1 MLPSY
6 IRVNGK
12 KIKTSFANQ
21 VTNCPRCY
29 RLPVKVGDLEP
40 CLGKLDPNQCSL
52 MDPKGENYKY
62 NFDIEWDKLL
72 NEMKKVEEA
81 EKPSMKWDSGFV
93 SSEDSV
99 EITNIP
105 EDVMPEE
112 VKEWLKGRGI
122 MLEETETDTE
132 ETLVP

>member
-29 RLPVKVGDLEP
+29 RFPVKVGDFEP

-52 MDPKGENYKY
+52 MDLKGENYKY
-62 NFDIEWDKLL
+62 SFNIEWDKLL

-81 EKPSMKWDSGFV
+81 EKPSMKWDSSFV

-112 VKEWLKGRGI
+112 VKEWLKCRGI
-122 MLEETETDTE
+122 ML
-132 ETLVP
+132 

>member
-12 KIKTSFANQ
+12 KIKTSFDNQ

-29 RLPVKVGDLEP
+29 CFPVKVGDLEP

-52 MDPKGENYKY
+52 VDPKGENYKY

-81 EKPSMKWDSGFV
+81 EKPSMKWDSSFV

-105 EDVMPEE
+105 EDVLTSKWGRIQPE
-112 VKEWLKGRGI
+112 I
-122 MLEETETDTE
+122 QI
-132 ETLVP
+132 